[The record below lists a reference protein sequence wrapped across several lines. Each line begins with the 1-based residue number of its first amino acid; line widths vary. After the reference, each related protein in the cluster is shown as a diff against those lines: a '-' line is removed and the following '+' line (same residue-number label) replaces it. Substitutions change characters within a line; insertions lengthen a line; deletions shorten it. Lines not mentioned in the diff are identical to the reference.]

1 MPKQPVILQK
11 SEWIILEKLWEKPRS
26 LMQLV
31 HALQSETGWSK
42 STVNTLLARMLD
54 KGLIACREG
63 ERARLYSPAI
73 DRERA
78 ALDETESLLTRV
90 YHGSVSLMM
99 STLARKK
106 PFSREEIAEL
116 KALLKEMDEP

>member
-1 MPKQPVILQK
+1 MPEQSIILQK
-11 SEWIILEKLWEKPRS
+11 SEWIILEKLWEEPRS

-63 ERARLYSPAI
+63 
-73 DRERA
+73 ERA

-116 KALLKEMDEP
+116 KALLKELDEP